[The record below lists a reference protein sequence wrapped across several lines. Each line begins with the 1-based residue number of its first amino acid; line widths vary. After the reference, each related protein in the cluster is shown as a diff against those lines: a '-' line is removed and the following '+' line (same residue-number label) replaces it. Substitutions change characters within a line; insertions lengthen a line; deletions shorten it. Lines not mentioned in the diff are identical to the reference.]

1 MTKRIF
7 ATAIAAAVIATSLP
21 TAGAANALTIVPTR
35 TKGQAVYVGST
46 RVYPTGYNINDN
58 NYFKLRDVG
67 KLAGFGVDWNED
79 TRTVEI
85 STTRT
90 APELTGITDTA
101 VTGATAKPTDQR
113 ITVDG
118 QEVSMTA
125 YKIKGNN
132 YVKLRDIGKTINFGV
147 SFNMA
152 TKAVSIDPNG
162 TYVEEVKPT
171 PSTPTAAAIT
181 KWNSTMDEFNE
192 EMIQNHSDKDKLLA
206 IAAKYGPT
214 ITGKANATTADVIS
228 ALESMTGAPVD
239 AISFDDK
246 PVSLYWAKQL
256 RKANGETVKD
266 DTSVSDNQ
274 ISTGATVTDA
284 MLRQWEQEMIVRINE
299 ERAKVGAPA
308 LVQDEMC
315 MSFAQFWAKHLATV
329 KFEHSEWDDMYA
341 WVKGVDVKDVL
352 EPDGSFFMTEEM
364 GKEIERISGGENITG
379 AGRLTGIGYDPM
391 TIAMNNFMA
400 SEGHR
405 NTLLNT
411 DYSHVGIGFAVSD
424 DGQIYCSQTFSH

>member
-7 ATAIAAAVIATSLP
+7 VTAIAAAVIAASLP
-21 TAGAANALTIVPTR
+21 TAGATNALTAVPTSA
-35 TKGQAVYVGST
+35 KGQAVYVGST

-118 QEVSMTA
+118 KEVSMTA

-171 PSTPTAAAIT
+171 PSTPSAAAIT

-206 IAAKYGPT
+206 IAAKYGTT

-239 AISFDDK
+239 AISFDNK

-256 RKANGETVKD
+256 RKANGENIVEVD
-266 DTSVSDNQ
+266 PNFVP
-274 ISTGATVTDA
+274 VTDA
-284 MLRQWEQEMIVRINE
+284 MLRQWENEMIDSINA
-299 ERAKVGAPA
+299 ERAKAGLSA
-308 LVQDEMC
+308 LAKDDNVMKRAQAWAQHLTIEFRH
-315 MSFAQFWAKHLATV
+315 STWSEVEEFAN
-329 KFEHSEWDDMYA
+329 SI
-341 WVKGVDVKDVL
+341 GVDAN
-352 EPDGSFFMTEEM
+352 S
-364 GKEIERISGGENITG
+364 ISGGENIVG
-379 AGRLTGIGYDPM
+379 GCFVEDDPVKTDM
-391 TIAMNNFMA
+391 EKFMA
-400 SEGHR
+400 SAGHR
-405 NTLLNT
+405 ATILDKDFT
-411 DYSHVGIGFAVSD
+411 KVGVGFAVAA
-424 DGQIYCSQTFSH
+424 DGRNIFCTQNFA

>member
-7 ATAIAAAVIATSLP
+7 VTAIAAAVIAASLP
-21 TAGAANALTIVPTR
+21 TAGATNALTAVPTSA
-35 TKGQAVYVGST
+35 KGQAVYVGST

-118 QEVSMTA
+118 KEVSMTA

-162 TYVEEVKPT
+162 TYVEKVKPT
-171 PSTPTAAAIT
+171 PSTPSAAAIT

-206 IAAKYGPT
+206 IAAKYGTT

-256 RKANGETVKD
+256 RKANGENIVEVD
-266 DTSVSDNQ
+266 PNFVP
-274 ISTGATVTDA
+274 VTDA
-284 MLRQWEQEMIVRINE
+284 MLRQWENEMIDSINA
-299 ERAKVGAPA
+299 ERAKAGLSA
-308 LVQDEMC
+308 LAKDDNVMKRAQAWAQHLTIEFRH
-315 MSFAQFWAKHLATV
+315 STWSEVEEFAN
-329 KFEHSEWDDMYA
+329 SI
-341 WVKGVDVKDVL
+341 GVDAN
-352 EPDGSFFMTEEM
+352 S
-364 GKEIERISGGENITG
+364 ISGGENIVG
-379 AGRLTGIGYDPM
+379 GCFVEDDPVKTDM
-391 TIAMNNFMA
+391 EKFMA
-400 SEGHR
+400 SAGHR
-405 NTLLNT
+405 ATILDKDFT
-411 DYSHVGIGFAVSD
+411 KVGVGFAVAA
-424 DGQIYCSQTFSH
+424 DGRNIFCTQNFA

>member
-90 APELTGITDTA
+90 APELAGIADTA

-118 QEVSMTA
+118 KEVSMTA

-256 RKANGETVKD
+256 RKANGENIVEVD
-266 DTSVSDNQ
+266 PDFVP
-274 ISTGATVTDA
+274 VTDA
-284 MLRQWEQEMIVRINE
+284 MLRQWENEMIDSINA
-299 ERAKVGAPA
+299 ERAKAGLSA
-308 LVQDEMC
+308 LAKDDNVMKRAQAWAQHLTIEFRH
-315 MSFAQFWAKHLATV
+315 STWSEVEEFAN
-329 KFEHSEWDDMYA
+329 SI
-341 WVKGVDVKDVL
+341 GVDAN
-352 EPDGSFFMTEEM
+352 S
-364 GKEIERISGGENITG
+364 ISGGENIVG
-379 AGRLTGIGYDPM
+379 GCFVEDDPVKTDM
-391 TIAMNNFMA
+391 EKFMA
-400 SEGHR
+400 SAGHR
-405 NTLLNT
+405 ATILDKDFT
-411 DYSHVGIGFAVSD
+411 RVGVGFAVAA
-424 DGQIYCSQTFSH
+424 DGRNIFCTQNFA

>member
-90 APELTGITDTA
+90 APELTGIADTA

-118 QEVSMTA
+118 KEVSMTA

-152 TKAVSIDPNG
+152 TKTVSIDPNG
-162 TYVEEVKPT
+162 TYVEEVNPT
-171 PSTPTAAAIT
+171 PSTPSAAAIT

-256 RKANGETVKD
+256 RKANGENIVEVD
-266 DTSVSDNQ
+266 PDFVP
-274 ISTGATVTDA
+274 VTDA
-284 MLRQWEQEMIVRINE
+284 MLRQWENEMIDSINA
-299 ERAKVGAPA
+299 ERAKAGLSA
-308 LVQDEMC
+308 LAKDDNVMKRAQAWAQHLTIEFRH
-315 MSFAQFWAKHLATV
+315 STWSEVEEFAN
-329 KFEHSEWDDMYA
+329 SI
-341 WVKGVDVKDVL
+341 GVDAN
-352 EPDGSFFMTEEM
+352 S
-364 GKEIERISGGENITG
+364 ISGGENIVG
-379 AGRLTGIGYDPM
+379 GCFVEDDPVKTDM
-391 TIAMNNFMA
+391 EKFMA
-400 SEGHR
+400 SAGHR
-405 NTLLNT
+405 ATILDKDFT
-411 DYSHVGIGFAVSD
+411 RVGVGFAVAA
-424 DGQIYCSQTFSH
+424 DGRNIFCTQNFA

>member
-90 APELTGITDTA
+90 VPELTGITDTA

-239 AISFDDK
+239 AISFDNK

-256 RKANGETVKD
+256 RKANGETVKE

-274 ISTGATVTDA
+274 TSTDATVTDA
-284 MLRQWEQEMIVRINE
+284 MINGWKQEMIRLVNE
-299 ERAKVGAPA
+299 ERTKAGVQT
-308 LVQDEMC
+308 LVADDNLMQWSQYWSERVTLDWRHSTWEEEAEY
-315 MSFAQFWAKHLATV
+315 AQKMGIAH
-329 KFEHSEWDDMYA
+329 
-341 WVKGVDVKDVL
+341 DV
-352 EPDGSFFMTEEM
+352 
-364 GKEIERISGGENITG
+364 IAGGENL
-379 AGRLTGIGYDPM
+379 AQEYNHPSSEVAKVLVNSL
-391 TIAMNNFMA
+391 MN
-400 SEGHR
+400 SEGHKR
-405 NTLLNT
+405 TLLIPEYT
-411 DYSHVGIGFAVSD
+411 RIGVGIAVGSD
-424 DGQIYCSQTFSH
+424 GTVYACHNYAE

>member
-21 TAGAANALTIVPTR
+21 TAGAANALTAVPTR

-90 APELTGITDTA
+90 APELTGIADTA

-118 QEVSMTA
+118 KEVSMTA

-171 PSTPTAAAIT
+171 PSTPSAAAIT

-239 AISFDDK
+239 AISFDNK

-256 RKANGETVKD
+256 RKANGENIVEVD
-266 DTSVSDNQ
+266 PDFVP
-274 ISTGATVTDA
+274 VTDA
-284 MLRQWEQEMIVRINE
+284 MLRQWENEMIDSINA
-299 ERAKVGAPA
+299 ERAKAGLSA
-308 LVQDEMC
+308 LAKDDNVMKRAQAWAQHLTIEFRH
-315 MSFAQFWAKHLATV
+315 STWSEVEEFAN
-329 KFEHSEWDDMYA
+329 SI
-341 WVKGVDVKDVL
+341 GVDAN
-352 EPDGSFFMTEEM
+352 S
-364 GKEIERISGGENITG
+364 ISGGENIVG
-379 AGRLTGIGYDPM
+379 GCFVEDDPVKTDM
-391 TIAMNNFMA
+391 EKFMA
-400 SEGHR
+400 SAGHR
-405 NTLLNT
+405 ATILDMDFT
-411 DYSHVGIGFAVSD
+411 RVGVGFAVAA
-424 DGQIYCSQTFSH
+424 DGRNIFCTQNFA

>member
-7 ATAIAAAVIATSLP
+7 VTAIAAAVIAASLP
-21 TAGAANALTIVPTR
+21 TAGATNALTAVPTSA
-35 TKGQAVYVGST
+35 KGQAVYVGST

-79 TRTVEI
+79 TRTVET

-118 QEVSMTA
+118 KEVSMTA

-171 PSTPTAAAIT
+171 PSTPSAAAIT

-206 IAAKYGPT
+206 IAAKYGTT

-256 RKANGETVKD
+256 RKANGENIVEVD
-266 DTSVSDNQ
+266 PNFVP
-274 ISTGATVTDA
+274 VTDA
-284 MLRQWEQEMIVRINE
+284 MLRQWENEMIDSINA
-299 ERAKVGAPA
+299 ERAKAGLSA
-308 LVQDEMC
+308 LAKDDNVMKRAQAWAQHLTIEFRH
-315 MSFAQFWAKHLATV
+315 STWSEVEEFAN
-329 KFEHSEWDDMYA
+329 SI
-341 WVKGVDVKDVL
+341 GVDAN
-352 EPDGSFFMTEEM
+352 S
-364 GKEIERISGGENITG
+364 ISGGENIVG
-379 AGRLTGIGYDPM
+379 GCFVEDDPVKTDM
-391 TIAMNNFMA
+391 EKFMA
-400 SEGHR
+400 SAGHR
-405 NTLLNT
+405 ATILDKDFT
-411 DYSHVGIGFAVSD
+411 KVGVGFAVAA
-424 DGQIYCSQTFSH
+424 DGRNIFCTQNFA

>member
-7 ATAIAAAVIATSLP
+7 VTAIAAAVIAASLP
-21 TAGAANALTIVPTR
+21 TAGATNALTAVPTSA
-35 TKGQAVYVGST
+35 KGQAVYVGST

-118 QEVSMTA
+118 KEVSMTA

-171 PSTPTAAAIT
+171 PSTPSAAAIT

-256 RKANGETVKD
+256 RKANGENIVEVD
-266 DTSVSDNQ
+266 PNFVP
-274 ISTGATVTDA
+274 VTDA
-284 MLRQWEQEMIVRINE
+284 MLRQWENEMIDSINA
-299 ERAKVGAPA
+299 ERAKAGLSA
-308 LVQDEMC
+308 LAKDDNVMKRAQAWAQHLTIEFRH
-315 MSFAQFWAKHLATV
+315 STWSEVEEFAN
-329 KFEHSEWDDMYA
+329 SI
-341 WVKGVDVKDVL
+341 GVDAN
-352 EPDGSFFMTEEM
+352 S
-364 GKEIERISGGENITG
+364 ISGGENIVG
-379 AGRLTGIGYDPM
+379 GCFVEDDPVKTDM
-391 TIAMNNFMA
+391 EKFMA
-400 SEGHR
+400 SAGHR
-405 NTLLNT
+405 ATILDKDFT
-411 DYSHVGIGFAVSD
+411 RVGVGFAVAA
-424 DGQIYCSQTFSH
+424 DGRNIFCTQNFA

>member
-7 ATAIAAAVIATSLP
+7 VTAIAAAVIAASLP
-21 TAGAANALTIVPTR
+21 TAGATNALTAVPTSA
-35 TKGQAVYVGST
+35 KGQAVYVGST

-118 QEVSMTA
+118 KEVSMTA

-152 TKAVSIDPNG
+152 TKTVNIDPNG

-171 PSTPTAAAIT
+171 PSTPTAAAII

-206 IAAKYGPT
+206 IAAKYGTT

-256 RKANGETVKD
+256 RKANGENIVEVD
-266 DTSVSDNQ
+266 PNFVP
-274 ISTGATVTDA
+274 VTDA
-284 MLRQWEQEMIVRINE
+284 MLRQWENEMIDSINA
-299 ERAKVGAPA
+299 ERAKAGLSA
-308 LVQDEMC
+308 LAKDDNVMKRAQAWAQHLTIEFRH
-315 MSFAQFWAKHLATV
+315 STWSEVEEFAN
-329 KFEHSEWDDMYA
+329 SI
-341 WVKGVDVKDVL
+341 GVDAN
-352 EPDGSFFMTEEM
+352 S
-364 GKEIERISGGENITG
+364 ISGGENIVG
-379 AGRLTGIGYDPM
+379 GCFVEDDPVKTDM
-391 TIAMNNFMA
+391 EKFMA
-400 SEGHR
+400 SAGHR
-405 NTLLNT
+405 ATILDKDFT
-411 DYSHVGIGFAVSD
+411 KVGVGFAVAA
-424 DGQIYCSQTFSH
+424 DGRNIFCTQNFA

>member
-90 APELTGITDTA
+90 APELTGIADTA

-118 QEVSMTA
+118 KEVSMTA

-214 ITGKANATTADVIS
+214 ITGKTNATTADVIS

-239 AISFDDK
+239 AISFDNK

-256 RKANGETVKD
+256 RKANGETVKE
-266 DTSVSDNQ
+266 DTSVSDSQ
-274 ISTGATVTDA
+274 TSTGATVTDA

-308 LVQDEMC
+308 LVQNENLMKW
-315 MSFAQFWAKHLATV
+315 AQYWAKHLTTD
-329 KFEHSEWDDMYA
+329 FRHSAWSDNTAYA
-341 WVKGVDVKDVL
+341 AMMSIDAN
-352 EPDGSFFMTEEM
+352 
-364 GKEIERISGGENITG
+364 EIDSGENIGTTNF
-379 AGRLTGIGYDPM
+379 ADPVNSC
-391 TIAMNNFMA
+391 MNGFYN

-405 NTLLNT
+405 KTMLNAEYT
-411 DYSHVGIGFAVSD
+411 RVGIGFAISE
-424 DGQIYCSQTFSH
+424 DGSAYCAQEFMK

>member
-7 ATAIAAAVIATSLP
+7 VTAIAAAVIAASLP
-21 TAGAANALTIVPTR
+21 TAGATNALTAVPTSA
-35 TKGQAVYVGST
+35 KGQAVYVGST

-118 QEVSMTA
+118 KEVSMTA
-125 YKIKGNN
+125 YKTKGNN

-171 PSTPTAAAIT
+171 PSTPSAAAIT

-206 IAAKYGPT
+206 IAAKYGTT

-256 RKANGETVKD
+256 RKANGENIVEVD
-266 DTSVSDNQ
+266 PNFVP
-274 ISTGATVTDA
+274 VTDA
-284 MLRQWEQEMIVRINE
+284 MLRQWENEMIDSINA
-299 ERAKVGAPA
+299 ERAKAGLSA
-308 LVQDEMC
+308 LAKDDNVMKRAQAWAQHLTIEFRH
-315 MSFAQFWAKHLATV
+315 STWSEVEEFAN
-329 KFEHSEWDDMYA
+329 SI
-341 WVKGVDVKDVL
+341 GVDAN
-352 EPDGSFFMTEEM
+352 S
-364 GKEIERISGGENITG
+364 ISGGENIVG
-379 AGRLTGIGYDPM
+379 GCFVEDDPVKTDM
-391 TIAMNNFMA
+391 EKFMA
-400 SEGHR
+400 SAGHR
-405 NTLLNT
+405 ATILDKDFT
-411 DYSHVGIGFAVSD
+411 KVGVGFAVAA
-424 DGQIYCSQTFSH
+424 DGRNIFCTQNFA

>member
-67 KLAGFGVDWNED
+67 KLVGFGVDWNED

-90 APELTGITDTA
+90 APELAGIADTA
-101 VTGATAKPTDQR
+101 VTGVTAKPTDQR

-118 QEVSMTA
+118 KEVSMTA

-171 PSTPTAAAIT
+171 IPSTPTAAAIT

-239 AISFDDK
+239 AISFDNK

-274 ISTGATVTDA
+274 TSTGATVTDA

-308 LVQDEMC
+308 LVQDNDLMW
-315 MSFAQFWAKHLATV
+315 SAQFWAQHLTTEWRHAVYGEIKELADAQGIPV
-329 KFEHSEWDDMYA
+329 KSN
-341 WVKGVDVKDVL
+341 
-352 EPDGSFFMTEEM
+352 
-364 GKEIERISGGENITG
+364 IEDLINGENITG

-411 DYSHVGIGFAVSD
+411 DYTRVGIGFAVSA
-424 DGQIYCSQTFSH
+424 DGQIYCCQHFGR

>member
-7 ATAIAAAVIATSLP
+7 AATMAAAVIAAALP
-21 TAGAANALTIVPTR
+21 TAGAANALTVVPTSA
-35 TKGQAVYVGST
+35 KGQAVYVGST

-90 APELTGITDTA
+90 TPELTGITDTA
-101 VTGATAKPTDQR
+101 VTGATAKPTTER

-118 QEVSMTA
+118 KAVSMTA

-147 SFNMA
+147 SFNLA
-152 TKAVSIDPNG
+152 AKTVSIDPNG
-162 TYVEEVKPT
+162 TYVEETTTSTT
-171 PSTPTAAAIT
+171 PSAAAIT
-181 KWNSTMDEFNE
+181 KWNSTMEEFNE

-214 ITGKANATTADVIS
+214 ITGKANAITADVIA

-239 AISFDDK
+239 AISFDNN

-256 RKANGETVKD
+256 RKASGETVKD

-274 ISTGATVTDA
+274 TSTGSTVTDA
-284 MLRQWEQEMIVRINE
+284 MLRQWEQEMIVSINA
-299 ERAKVGAPA
+299 ERAKVGAAP
-308 LVQDEMC
+308 LVQDDNIMKRAQAWAEHLTIEFRH
-315 MSFAQFWAKHLATV
+315 STWSEIEEFAD
-329 KFEHSEWDDMYA
+329 SI
-341 WVKGVDVKDVL
+341 GVDAN
-352 EPDGSFFMTEEM
+352 SIT
-364 GKEIERISGGENITG
+364 GGENITG

-391 TIAMNNFMA
+391 TIAMKNFMG

-405 NTLLNT
+405 NTLLST
-411 DYSHVGIGFAVSD
+411 DYTRVGIGFAVSD
-424 DGQIYCSQTFSH
+424 NGQIYCCQNFGR

>member
-7 ATAIAAAVIATSLP
+7 VTAIAAAVIAASLP
-21 TAGAANALTIVPTR
+21 TAGATNALTAVPTSA
-35 TKGQAVYVGST
+35 KGQAVYVGST

-118 QEVSMTA
+118 KEVSMTA

-256 RKANGETVKD
+256 RKANGENIVEVD
-266 DTSVSDNQ
+266 PDFVP
-274 ISTGATVTDA
+274 VTDA
-284 MLRQWEQEMIVRINE
+284 MLRQWENEMIDSINA
-299 ERAKVGAPA
+299 ERAKAGLSA
-308 LVQDEMC
+308 LAKDDNVMKRAQAWAQHLTIEFRH
-315 MSFAQFWAKHLATV
+315 STWSEVEEFAN
-329 KFEHSEWDDMYA
+329 SI
-341 WVKGVDVKDVL
+341 GVDAN
-352 EPDGSFFMTEEM
+352 S
-364 GKEIERISGGENITG
+364 ISDGENIVG
-379 AGRLTGIGYDPM
+379 GCFVEDDPVKTDM
-391 TIAMNNFMA
+391 EKFMA
-400 SEGHR
+400 SAGHR
-405 NTLLNT
+405 ATILDKDFT
-411 DYSHVGIGFAVSD
+411 RVGVGFAVAA
-424 DGQIYCSQTFSH
+424 DGRNIFCTQNFA

>member
-21 TAGAANALTIVPTR
+21 TAGAANALTAVPTR

-90 APELTGITDTA
+90 APELTGIADTA

-118 QEVSMTA
+118 KEVSMTA

-152 TKAVSIDPNG
+152 TKTVSIDPNG
-162 TYVEEVKPT
+162 TYVEEVNPT
-171 PSTPTAAAIT
+171 PSTPSAAAIT

-239 AISFDDK
+239 AISFDNK

-256 RKANGETVKD
+256 RKANGENIVEVD
-266 DTSVSDNQ
+266 PNFVP
-274 ISTGATVTDA
+274 VTDA
-284 MLRQWEQEMIVRINE
+284 MLRQWENEMIDSINA
-299 ERAKVGAPA
+299 ERAKAGLSA
-308 LVQDEMC
+308 LAKDDNVMKRAQAWAQHLTIEFRH
-315 MSFAQFWAKHLATV
+315 STWSEVEEFAN
-329 KFEHSEWDDMYA
+329 SI
-341 WVKGVDVKDVL
+341 GVDAN
-352 EPDGSFFMTEEM
+352 S
-364 GKEIERISGGENITG
+364 ISGGENIVG
-379 AGRLTGIGYDPM
+379 GCFVEDDPVKTDM
-391 TIAMNNFMA
+391 EKFMA
-400 SEGHR
+400 SAGHR
-405 NTLLNT
+405 ATILDKDFT
-411 DYSHVGIGFAVSD
+411 KVGVGFAVAA
-424 DGQIYCSQTFSH
+424 DGRNIFCTQNFA

>member
-7 ATAIAAAVIATSLP
+7 VTAIAAAVIAASLP
-21 TAGAANALTIVPTR
+21 TAGATNALTAVPTSA
-35 TKGQAVYVGST
+35 KGQAVYVGST

-118 QEVSMTA
+118 KEVSMTA

-171 PSTPTAAAIT
+171 PSTPTAAAII

-206 IAAKYGPT
+206 IAAKYGTT

-256 RKANGETVKD
+256 RKANGENNVEVD
-266 DTSVSDNQ
+266 PNFVP
-274 ISTGATVTDA
+274 VTDA
-284 MLRQWEQEMIVRINE
+284 MLRQWENEMIDSINA
-299 ERAKVGAPA
+299 ERAKAGLSA
-308 LVQDEMC
+308 LAKDDNVMKRAQAWAQHLTIEFRH
-315 MSFAQFWAKHLATV
+315 STWSEVEEFAN
-329 KFEHSEWDDMYA
+329 SI
-341 WVKGVDVKDVL
+341 GVDAN
-352 EPDGSFFMTEEM
+352 S
-364 GKEIERISGGENITG
+364 ISGGENIVG
-379 AGRLTGIGYDPM
+379 GCFVEDDPVKTDM
-391 TIAMNNFMA
+391 EKFMA
-400 SEGHR
+400 SAGHR
-405 NTLLNT
+405 ATILDKDFT
-411 DYSHVGIGFAVSD
+411 KVGVGFAVAA
-424 DGQIYCSQTFSH
+424 DGRNIFCTQNFA

>member
-1 MTKRIF
+1 MKKTIV
-7 ATAIAAAVIATSLP
+7 TAICAAALTVSSLP
-21 TAGAANALTIVPTR
+21 AAGAVPATVTATPTR
-35 TKGQAVYVGST
+35 DLGQAVYVGST

-67 KLAGFGVDWNED
+67 KLAGFGVNWNED

-118 QEVSMTA
+118 KEVSMTA

-256 RKANGETVKD
+256 RKANGETVKE

-274 ISTGATVTDA
+274 TSTDATVTDA
-284 MLRQWEQEMIVRINE
+284 MINGWKQEMIRLVNE
-299 ERAKVGAPA
+299 ERTKAGVQT
-308 LVQDEMC
+308 LVADDNLMQWSQYWSERVTLDWRHSTWEEEAEY
-315 MSFAQFWAKHLATV
+315 AQKMGIAH
-329 KFEHSEWDDMYA
+329 
-341 WVKGVDVKDVL
+341 DV
-352 EPDGSFFMTEEM
+352 
-364 GKEIERISGGENITG
+364 IAGGENL
-379 AGRLTGIGYDPM
+379 AQEYNHPSSEVAKVLVNSL
-391 TIAMNNFMA
+391 MN
-400 SEGHR
+400 SEGHKR
-405 NTLLNT
+405 TLLIPEYT
-411 DYSHVGIGFAVSD
+411 RIGVGIAVGSD
-424 DGQIYCSQTFSH
+424 GTVYACHNYAE

>member
-7 ATAIAAAVIATSLP
+7 VTAIAAAVIAASLP
-21 TAGAANALTIVPTR
+21 TAGATNALTAVPTSA
-35 TKGQAVYVGST
+35 KGQAVYVGST

-118 QEVSMTA
+118 KEVSMTA

-162 TYVEEVKPT
+162 TYVEEVKLT
-171 PSTPTAAAIT
+171 PSTPSAAAIT

-206 IAAKYGPT
+206 IAAKYGTT

-256 RKANGETVKD
+256 RKANGENIVEVD
-266 DTSVSDNQ
+266 PNFVP
-274 ISTGATVTDA
+274 VTDA
-284 MLRQWEQEMIVRINE
+284 MLRQWENEMIDSINA
-299 ERAKVGAPA
+299 ERAKAGLSA
-308 LVQDEMC
+308 LAKDDNVMKRAQAWAQHLTIEFRH
-315 MSFAQFWAKHLATV
+315 STWSEVEEFAN
-329 KFEHSEWDDMYA
+329 SI
-341 WVKGVDVKDVL
+341 GVDAN
-352 EPDGSFFMTEEM
+352 S
-364 GKEIERISGGENITG
+364 ISGGENIVG
-379 AGRLTGIGYDPM
+379 GCFVEDDPVKTDM
-391 TIAMNNFMA
+391 EKFMA
-400 SEGHR
+400 SAGHR
-405 NTLLNT
+405 ATILDKDFT
-411 DYSHVGIGFAVSD
+411 KVGVGFAVAA
-424 DGQIYCSQTFSH
+424 DGRNIFCTQNFA

>member
-7 ATAIAAAVIATSLP
+7 VTAIAAAVIAASLP
-21 TAGAANALTIVPTR
+21 TAGATNALTAVPTSA
-35 TKGQAVYVGST
+35 KGQAVYVGST

-118 QEVSMTA
+118 KEVSMTA

-192 EMIQNHSDKDKLLA
+192 EMIQNHSDKAKLLA
-206 IAAKYGPT
+206 IAAKYGTT

-256 RKANGETVKD
+256 RKANGENIVEVD
-266 DTSVSDNQ
+266 PNFVP
-274 ISTGATVTDA
+274 VTDA
-284 MLRQWEQEMIVRINE
+284 MLRQWENEMIDSINA
-299 ERAKVGAPA
+299 ERAKAGLSA
-308 LVQDEMC
+308 LAKDDNVMKRAQAWAQHLTIEFRH
-315 MSFAQFWAKHLATV
+315 STWSEVEEFAN
-329 KFEHSEWDDMYA
+329 SI
-341 WVKGVDVKDVL
+341 GVDAN
-352 EPDGSFFMTEEM
+352 S
-364 GKEIERISGGENITG
+364 ISGGENIVG
-379 AGRLTGIGYDPM
+379 GCFVEDDPVKTDM
-391 TIAMNNFMA
+391 EKFMA
-400 SEGHR
+400 SAGHR
-405 NTLLNT
+405 ATILDKDFT
-411 DYSHVGIGFAVSD
+411 KVGVGFAVAA
-424 DGQIYCSQTFSH
+424 DGRNIFCTQNFA

>member
-7 ATAIAAAVIATSLP
+7 AATMAAAVIAAALP
-21 TAGAANALTIVPTR
+21 TAGAANALTVVPTSA
-35 TKGQAVYVGST
+35 KGQAVYVGST

-85 STTRT
+85 NTTRT
-90 APELTGITDTA
+90 TPELTGITDTA
-101 VTGATAKPTDQR
+101 VTGATAKPTTER

-118 QEVSMTA
+118 KEVSMTA

-147 SFNMA
+147 SFNLA
-152 TKAVSIDPNG
+152 TKTVSIDPNG
-162 TYVEEVKPT
+162 TYVEETTTPTT
-171 PSTPTAAAIT
+171 PSAAAIT
-181 KWNSTMDEFNE
+181 KWNSIMDEFNE

-214 ITGKANATTADVIS
+214 ITGKANATTADVIA

-239 AISFDDK
+239 AISFDNN

-256 RKANGETVKD
+256 RKASGETVKD

-274 ISTGATVTDA
+274 TSTGSTVTDA

-308 LVQDEMC
+308 LVQDNDLMW
-315 MSFAQFWAKHLATV
+315 SAQFWAQHLTTEWRHAVYGEIKELADAQGIPV
-329 KFEHSEWDDMYA
+329 KSN
-341 WVKGVDVKDVL
+341 
-352 EPDGSFFMTEEM
+352 
-364 GKEIERISGGENITG
+364 IEDLINGENITG

-411 DYSHVGIGFAVSD
+411 DYTRVGIGFAVSD
-424 DGQIYCSQTFSH
+424 DGQIYCCQHFGR

>member
-21 TAGAANALTIVPTR
+21 TAGAANALTAVPTR

-118 QEVSMTA
+118 KEVSMTA

-239 AISFDDK
+239 AISFDNK

-256 RKANGETVKD
+256 RKANGENIVEVD
-266 DTSVSDNQ
+266 PDFVP
-274 ISTGATVTDA
+274 VTDA
-284 MLRQWEQEMIVRINE
+284 MLRQWENEMIDSINA
-299 ERAKVGAPA
+299 ERAKAGLSA
-308 LVQDEMC
+308 LAKDDNVMKRAQAWAQHLTIEFRH
-315 MSFAQFWAKHLATV
+315 STWSEVEEFAN
-329 KFEHSEWDDMYA
+329 SI
-341 WVKGVDVKDVL
+341 GVDAN
-352 EPDGSFFMTEEM
+352 S
-364 GKEIERISGGENITG
+364 ISGGENIVG
-379 AGRLTGIGYDPM
+379 GCFVEDDPVKTDM
-391 TIAMNNFMA
+391 EKFMA
-400 SEGHR
+400 SAGHR
-405 NTLLNT
+405 ATILDKDFT
-411 DYSHVGIGFAVSD
+411 RVGVGFAVAA
-424 DGQIYCSQTFSH
+424 DGRNIFCTQNFA

>member
-7 ATAIAAAVIATSLP
+7 VTAIAAAVIAASLP
-21 TAGAANALTIVPTR
+21 TAGATNALTAVPTSA
-35 TKGQAVYVGST
+35 KGQAVYVGST

-67 KLAGFGVDWNED
+67 KMAGFGVDWNED

-118 QEVSMTA
+118 KEVSMTA

-171 PSTPTAAAIT
+171 PSTPSAAAIT

-206 IAAKYGPT
+206 IAAKYGTT

-256 RKANGETVKD
+256 RKANGENIVEVD
-266 DTSVSDNQ
+266 PNFVP
-274 ISTGATVTDA
+274 VTDA
-284 MLRQWEQEMIVRINE
+284 MLRQWENEMIDSINA
-299 ERAKVGAPA
+299 ERAKAGLSA
-308 LVQDEMC
+308 LAKDDNVMKRAQAWAQHLTIEFRH
-315 MSFAQFWAKHLATV
+315 STWSEVEEFAN
-329 KFEHSEWDDMYA
+329 SI
-341 WVKGVDVKDVL
+341 GVDAN
-352 EPDGSFFMTEEM
+352 S
-364 GKEIERISGGENITG
+364 ISGGENIVG
-379 AGRLTGIGYDPM
+379 GCFVEDDPVKTDM
-391 TIAMNNFMA
+391 EKFMA
-400 SEGHR
+400 SAGHR
-405 NTLLNT
+405 ATILDKDFT
-411 DYSHVGIGFAVSD
+411 KVGVGFAVAA
-424 DGQIYCSQTFSH
+424 DGRNIFCTQNFA

>member
-7 ATAIAAAVIATSLP
+7 VTAIAAAVIAASLP

-67 KLAGFGVDWNED
+67 KLVGFGVDWNED

-90 APELTGITDTA
+90 APELTGIADTA

-118 QEVSMTA
+118 KEVSMTA

-171 PSTPTAAAIT
+171 PSTPSAAAIT

-206 IAAKYGPT
+206 IAAKYGTT

-256 RKANGETVKD
+256 RKANGEAVKE

-274 ISTGATVTDA
+274 TSAGATVTDA
-284 MLRQWEQEMIVRINE
+284 MINGWKQEMIRLVNE
-299 ERAKVGAPA
+299 ERTKAGVQTLVADDNLMQWSQYWSERVTSDWRHSTWEEEAEYAQKKEAKP
-308 LVQDEMC
+308 
-315 MSFAQFWAKHLATV
+315 
-329 KFEHSEWDDMYA
+329 
-341 WVKGVDVKDVL
+341 
-352 EPDGSFFMTEEM
+352 
-364 GKEIERISGGENITG
+364 
-379 AGRLTGIGYDPM
+379 
-391 TIAMNNFMA
+391 
-400 SEGHR
+400 
-405 NTLLNT
+405 
-411 DYSHVGIGFAVSD
+411 
-424 DGQIYCSQTFSH
+424 

>member
-7 ATAIAAAVIATSLP
+7 VTAIAAAVIAASLP
-21 TAGAANALTIVPTR
+21 TAGATNALTAVPTSA
-35 TKGQAVYVGST
+35 KGQAVYVGST

-101 VTGATAKPTDQR
+101 VTGATAKLTDQR

-118 QEVSMTA
+118 KEVSMTA

-171 PSTPTAAAIT
+171 PSTPSAAAIT

-206 IAAKYGPT
+206 IAAKYGTT

-256 RKANGETVKD
+256 RKANGENIVEVD
-266 DTSVSDNQ
+266 PNFVP
-274 ISTGATVTDA
+274 VTDA
-284 MLRQWEQEMIVRINE
+284 MLRQWENEMIDSINA
-299 ERAKVGAPA
+299 ERAKAGLSA
-308 LVQDEMC
+308 LAKDDNVMKRAQAWAQHLTIEFRH
-315 MSFAQFWAKHLATV
+315 STWSEVEEFAN
-329 KFEHSEWDDMYA
+329 SI
-341 WVKGVDVKDVL
+341 GVDAN
-352 EPDGSFFMTEEM
+352 S
-364 GKEIERISGGENITG
+364 ISGGENIVG
-379 AGRLTGIGYDPM
+379 GCFVEDDPVKTDM
-391 TIAMNNFMA
+391 EKFMA
-400 SEGHR
+400 SAGHR
-405 NTLLNT
+405 ATILDKDFT
-411 DYSHVGIGFAVSD
+411 KVGVGFAVAA
-424 DGQIYCSQTFSH
+424 DGRNIFCTQNFA

>member
-7 ATAIAAAVIATSLP
+7 VTAIAAAVIAASLP

-118 QEVSMTA
+118 KEVSMTA

-171 PSTPTAAAIT
+171 PSTPSAAAIT

-206 IAAKYGPT
+206 IAAKYGTT

-256 RKANGETVKD
+256 RKANGENIVEVD
-266 DTSVSDNQ
+266 PNFVP
-274 ISTGATVTDA
+274 VTDA
-284 MLRQWEQEMIVRINE
+284 MLRQWENEMIDSINA
-299 ERAKVGAPA
+299 ERAKAGLSA
-308 LVQDEMC
+308 LAKDDNVMKRAQAWAQHLTIEFRH
-315 MSFAQFWAKHLATV
+315 STWSEVEEFAN
-329 KFEHSEWDDMYA
+329 SI
-341 WVKGVDVKDVL
+341 GVDAN
-352 EPDGSFFMTEEM
+352 S
-364 GKEIERISGGENITG
+364 ISGGENIVG
-379 AGRLTGIGYDPM
+379 GCFVEDDPVKTDM
-391 TIAMNNFMA
+391 EKFMA
-400 SEGHR
+400 SAGHR
-405 NTLLNT
+405 ATILDKDFT
-411 DYSHVGIGFAVSD
+411 KVGVGFAVAA
-424 DGQIYCSQTFSH
+424 DGRNIFCTQNFA

>member
-7 ATAIAAAVIATSLP
+7 VTAIAAAVIAASLP
-21 TAGAANALTIVPTR
+21 TAGATNALTAVPTSA
-35 TKGQAVYVGST
+35 KGQAVYVGST

-118 QEVSMTA
+118 KEVSMTA

-171 PSTPTAAAIT
+171 PSTPSAAAIT

-206 IAAKYGPT
+206 IAAKYGTT

-256 RKANGETVKD
+256 RKANGENIVEVD
-266 DTSVSDNQ
+266 PNFVP
-274 ISTGATVTDA
+274 VTDA
-284 MLRQWEQEMIVRINE
+284 MLRQWENEMIDSINA
-299 ERAKVGAPA
+299 ERAKAGLSA
-308 LVQDEMC
+308 LAKDDNVMKRAQAWAQHLTIEVRH
-315 MSFAQFWAKHLATV
+315 STWSEVEEFAN
-329 KFEHSEWDDMYA
+329 SI
-341 WVKGVDVKDVL
+341 GVDAN
-352 EPDGSFFMTEEM
+352 S
-364 GKEIERISGGENITG
+364 ISGGENIVG
-379 AGRLTGIGYDPM
+379 GCFVEDDPVKTDM
-391 TIAMNNFMA
+391 EKFMA
-400 SEGHR
+400 SAGHR
-405 NTLLNT
+405 ATILDKDFT
-411 DYSHVGIGFAVSD
+411 KVGVGFAVAA
-424 DGQIYCSQTFSH
+424 DGRNIFCTQNFA

>member
-85 STTRT
+85 NTTRT
-90 APELTGITDTA
+90 APELTGIADTA

-118 QEVSMTA
+118 KEVSMTA

-162 TYVEEVKPT
+162 TYVEEVKPTT

-266 DTSVSDNQ
+266 DKSVSDNQ
-274 ISTGATVTDA
+274 TSTGATVTDA

-308 LVQDEMC
+308 LVQDNDLMW
-315 MSFAQFWAKHLATV
+315 SAQFWAQHLTTEWRHAVYGEIKELADAQGIPV
-329 KFEHSEWDDMYA
+329 KSN
-341 WVKGVDVKDVL
+341 
-352 EPDGSFFMTEEM
+352 
-364 GKEIERISGGENITG
+364 IEDLINGENITG

-411 DYSHVGIGFAVSD
+411 DYTRVGIGFAVSA
-424 DGQIYCSQTFSH
+424 DGQIYCCQHFGR

>member
-90 APELTGITDTA
+90 APELTGIADTA

-118 QEVSMTA
+118 KEVSMTA

-152 TKAVSIDPNG
+152 TKAVSIDPNS

-256 RKANGETVKD
+256 RKANGENIVEVD
-266 DTSVSDNQ
+266 PDFVP
-274 ISTGATVTDA
+274 VTDA
-284 MLRQWEQEMIVRINE
+284 MLRQWENEMIDSINA
-299 ERAKVGAPA
+299 ERAKAGLSA
-308 LVQDEMC
+308 LAKDDNVMKRAQAWAQHLTIEFRH
-315 MSFAQFWAKHLATV
+315 STWSEVEEFAN
-329 KFEHSEWDDMYA
+329 SI
-341 WVKGVDVKDVL
+341 GVDAN
-352 EPDGSFFMTEEM
+352 S
-364 GKEIERISGGENITG
+364 ISGGENIVG
-379 AGRLTGIGYDPM
+379 GCFVEDDPVKTDM
-391 TIAMNNFMA
+391 EKFMA
-400 SEGHR
+400 SAGHR
-405 NTLLNT
+405 ATILDKDFT
-411 DYSHVGIGFAVSD
+411 RVGVGFAVAA
-424 DGQIYCSQTFSH
+424 DGRNIFCTQNFA

>member
-7 ATAIAAAVIATSLP
+7 VTAIAAAVIAASLP
-21 TAGAANALTIVPTR
+21 TAGATNALTAVPTSA
-35 TKGQAVYVGST
+35 KGQAVYVGST

-118 QEVSMTA
+118 KEVSMTA

-171 PSTPTAAAIT
+171 PSTPSAAAIT

-206 IAAKYGPT
+206 IAAKYGTT

-256 RKANGETVKD
+256 RKANGENIVEVD
-266 DTSVSDNQ
+266 PNFVP
-274 ISTGATVTDA
+274 VTDA
-284 MLRQWEQEMIVRINE
+284 MLRQWENEMIDSINA
-299 ERAKVGAPA
+299 ERAKAGLSA
-308 LVQDEMC
+308 LAKDDNVMKRAQAWAQHLTIEFRH
-315 MSFAQFWAKHLATV
+315 STWSEVEEFAN
-329 KFEHSEWDDMYA
+329 SI
-341 WVKGVDVKDVL
+341 GVDAN
-352 EPDGSFFMTEEM
+352 S
-364 GKEIERISGGENITG
+364 ISGGENIVG
-379 AGRLTGIGYDPM
+379 GCFVEDDPVKTDM
-391 TIAMNNFMA
+391 EKFMA
-400 SEGHR
+400 SAGHR
-405 NTLLNT
+405 ASILDKDFTK
-411 DYSHVGIGFAVSD
+411 VGVGFAVAA
-424 DGQIYCSQTFSH
+424 DGRNIFCTQNFA

>member
-7 ATAIAAAVIATSLP
+7 VTAIAAAVIAASLP
-21 TAGAANALTIVPTR
+21 TAGAANALTVVPTSA
-35 TKGQAVYVGST
+35 KGQAVYVGST

-118 QEVSMTA
+118 KEVSMTA

-171 PSTPTAAAIT
+171 PSTPSAAAIT

-214 ITGKANATTADVIS
+214 ITGKANATTADVIT
-228 ALESMTGAPVD
+228 ALESMSGAPVD

-256 RKANGETVKD
+256 RKANGENIVEVD
-266 DTSVSDNQ
+266 PNFVP
-274 ISTGATVTDA
+274 VTDA
-284 MLRQWEQEMIVRINE
+284 MLRQWENEMIDSINA
-299 ERAKVGAPA
+299 ERAKAGLSA
-308 LVQDEMC
+308 LAKDDNVMKRAQAWAQHLTIEFRH
-315 MSFAQFWAKHLATV
+315 STWSEVEEFAN
-329 KFEHSEWDDMYA
+329 SI
-341 WVKGVDVKDVL
+341 GVDAN
-352 EPDGSFFMTEEM
+352 S
-364 GKEIERISGGENITG
+364 ISGGENIVG
-379 AGRLTGIGYDPM
+379 GCFVEDDPVKTDM
-391 TIAMNNFMA
+391 EKFMA
-400 SEGHR
+400 SAGHR
-405 NTLLNT
+405 ATILDKDFT
-411 DYSHVGIGFAVSD
+411 KVGVGFAVAA
-424 DGQIYCSQTFSH
+424 DGRNIFCTQNFA

>member
-7 ATAIAAAVIATSLP
+7 VTAIAAAVIAASLP
-21 TAGAANALTIVPTR
+21 TAGATNALTAVPTSA
-35 TKGQAVYVGST
+35 KGQAVYVGST

-90 APELTGITDTA
+90 APELTGIADTA

-118 QEVSMTA
+118 KEVSMTA

-239 AISFDDK
+239 AISFDNK

-256 RKANGETVKD
+256 RKANGENIVEVD
-266 DTSVSDNQ
+266 PDFVP
-274 ISTGATVTDA
+274 VTDA
-284 MLRQWEQEMIVRINE
+284 MLRQWENEMIDSINA
-299 ERAKVGAPA
+299 ERAKAGLSA
-308 LVQDEMC
+308 LAKDDNVMKRAQAWAQHLTIEFRH
-315 MSFAQFWAKHLATV
+315 STWSEVEEFAN
-329 KFEHSEWDDMYA
+329 SI
-341 WVKGVDVKDVL
+341 GVDAN
-352 EPDGSFFMTEEM
+352 S
-364 GKEIERISGGENITG
+364 ISGGENIVG
-379 AGRLTGIGYDPM
+379 GCFVEDDPVKTDM
-391 TIAMNNFMA
+391 EKFMA
-400 SEGHR
+400 SAGHR
-405 NTLLNT
+405 ATILDKDFT
-411 DYSHVGIGFAVSD
+411 RVGVGFAVAA
-424 DGQIYCSQTFSH
+424 DGRNIFCTQNFA

>member
-1 MTKRIF
+1 MKKTIV
-7 ATAIAAAVIATSLP
+7 TAICAAALTVSSLP
-21 TAGAANALTIVPTR
+21 AAGAVSATVTATPTR
-35 TKGQAVYVGST
+35 NLGQSVYVDNT

-228 ALESMTGAPVD
+228 ALERMTGAPVD

-256 RKANGETVKD
+256 RKANGETVKE

-274 ISTGATVTDA
+274 TSTGATVTDA

-308 LVQDEMC
+308 LVQDKNLMQW
-315 MSFAQFWAKHLATV
+315 AQYWAKHLTTE
-329 KFEHSEWDDMYA
+329 FRHSVWSDNTAYAKLVGISADDI
-341 WVKGVDVKDVL
+341 D
-352 EPDGSFFMTEEM
+352 S
-364 GKEIERISGGENITG
+364 GENIGTTNFSDPVTSCMTG
-379 AGRLTGIGYDPM
+379 FY
-391 TIAMNNFMA
+391 N

-405 NTLLNT
+405 RTMLNPE
-411 DYSHVGIGFAVSD
+411 YSRVGIGFAVSGNGD
-424 DGQIYCSQTFSH
+424 VYCAQEFMK

>member
-7 ATAIAAAVIATSLP
+7 VTAIAAAVIAASLP
-21 TAGAANALTIVPTR
+21 TAGAANALTAVPTR

-90 APELTGITDTA
+90 APELTGIADTA

-118 QEVSMTA
+118 KEVSMTA

-152 TKAVSIDPNG
+152 TKTVSIDPNG

-239 AISFDDK
+239 AISFDNK

-256 RKANGETVKD
+256 RKANGENIVEVD
-266 DTSVSDNQ
+266 PDFVP
-274 ISTGATVTDA
+274 VTDA
-284 MLRQWEQEMIVRINE
+284 MLRQWENEMIDSINA
-299 ERAKVGAPA
+299 ERAKAGLSA
-308 LVQDEMC
+308 LAKDDNVMKRAQAWAQHLTIEFRH
-315 MSFAQFWAKHLATV
+315 STWSEVEEFAN
-329 KFEHSEWDDMYA
+329 SI
-341 WVKGVDVKDVL
+341 GVDAN
-352 EPDGSFFMTEEM
+352 S
-364 GKEIERISGGENITG
+364 ISGGENIVG
-379 AGRLTGIGYDPM
+379 GCFVEDDPVKTDM
-391 TIAMNNFMA
+391 EKFMA
-400 SEGHR
+400 SAGHR
-405 NTLLNT
+405 ATILDKDFT
-411 DYSHVGIGFAVSD
+411 RVGVGFAVAA
-424 DGQIYCSQTFSH
+424 DGRNIFCTQNFA

>member
-21 TAGAANALTIVPTR
+21 TAGAANALTAVPTR

-132 YVKLRDIGKTINFGV
+132 YVKLRDIGKTINF
-147 SFNMA
+147 
-152 TKAVSIDPNG
+152 
-162 TYVEEVKPT
+162 EVRP
-171 PSTPTAAAIT
+171 
-181 KWNSTMDEFNE
+181 D
-192 EMIQNHSDKDKLLA
+192 H
-206 IAAKYGPT
+206 Y
-214 ITGKANATTADVIS
+214 
-228 ALESMTGAPVD
+228 
-239 AISFDDK
+239 
-246 PVSLYWAKQL
+246 
-256 RKANGETVKD
+256 
-266 DTSVSDNQ
+266 
-274 ISTGATVTDA
+274 
-284 MLRQWEQEMIVRINE
+284 RQ
-299 ERAKVGAPA
+299 G
-308 LVQDEMC
+308 
-315 MSFAQFWAKHLATV
+315 
-329 KFEHSEWDDMYA
+329 
-341 WVKGVDVKDVL
+341 
-352 EPDGSFFMTEEM
+352 
-364 GKEIERISGGENITG
+364 
-379 AGRLTGIGYDPM
+379 
-391 TIAMNNFMA
+391 
-400 SEGHR
+400 
-405 NTLLNT
+405 
-411 DYSHVGIGFAVSD
+411 
-424 DGQIYCSQTFSH
+424 

>member
-79 TRTVEI
+79 TCTVEI
-85 STTRT
+85 NTTRT
-90 APELTGITDTA
+90 APELTGIADTA

-118 QEVSMTA
+118 KEVSMTA

-239 AISFDDK
+239 AISFDNK

-256 RKANGETVKD
+256 RKANGENIVEVD
-266 DTSVSDNQ
+266 PDFVP
-274 ISTGATVTDA
+274 VTDA
-284 MLRQWEQEMIVRINE
+284 MLRQWENEMIDSINA
-299 ERAKVGAPA
+299 ERAKAGLSA
-308 LVQDEMC
+308 LAKDDNVMKRAQAWAQHLTIEFRH
-315 MSFAQFWAKHLATV
+315 STWSEVEEFAN
-329 KFEHSEWDDMYA
+329 SI
-341 WVKGVDVKDVL
+341 GVDAN
-352 EPDGSFFMTEEM
+352 S
-364 GKEIERISGGENITG
+364 ISGGENIVG
-379 AGRLTGIGYDPM
+379 GCFVEDDPVKTDM
-391 TIAMNNFMA
+391 EKFMA
-400 SEGHR
+400 SAGHR
-405 NTLLNT
+405 ATILDKDFT
-411 DYSHVGIGFAVSD
+411 RVGVGFAVAA
-424 DGQIYCSQTFSH
+424 DGRNIFCTQNFA

>member
-7 ATAIAAAVIATSLP
+7 VTAIAAAVIAASLP
-21 TAGAANALTIVPTR
+21 TAGATNALTAVPTSA
-35 TKGQAVYVGST
+35 KGQAVYVGST

-118 QEVSMTA
+118 KEVSMTA

-239 AISFDDK
+239 AISFDNK

-256 RKANGETVKD
+256 RKANGENIVEVD
-266 DTSVSDNQ
+266 PDFVP
-274 ISTGATVTDA
+274 VTDA
-284 MLRQWEQEMIVRINE
+284 MLRQWENEMIDSINA
-299 ERAKVGAPA
+299 ERAKAGLSA
-308 LVQDEMC
+308 LAKDDNVMKRAQAWAQHLTIEFRH
-315 MSFAQFWAKHLATV
+315 STWSEVEEFAN
-329 KFEHSEWDDMYA
+329 SI
-341 WVKGVDVKDVL
+341 GVDAN
-352 EPDGSFFMTEEM
+352 S
-364 GKEIERISGGENITG
+364 ISGGENIVG
-379 AGRLTGIGYDPM
+379 GCFVEDDPVKTDM
-391 TIAMNNFMA
+391 EKFMA
-400 SEGHR
+400 SAGHR
-405 NTLLNT
+405 ATILDKDFT
-411 DYSHVGIGFAVSD
+411 RVGVGFAVAA
-424 DGQIYCSQTFSH
+424 DGRNIFCTQNFA

>member
-21 TAGAANALTIVPTR
+21 TAGAANALTVVPTR

-228 ALESMTGAPVD
+228 TLESMTGAPVD

-256 RKANGETVKD
+256 RKANGENIVEVD
-266 DTSVSDNQ
+266 PDFVP
-274 ISTGATVTDA
+274 VTDA
-284 MLRQWEQEMIVRINE
+284 MLRQWENEMIDSINA
-299 ERAKVGAPA
+299 ERAKAGLSA
-308 LVQDEMC
+308 LAKDDNVMKRAQAWAQHLTIEFRH
-315 MSFAQFWAKHLATV
+315 STWSEVEEFAN
-329 KFEHSEWDDMYA
+329 SI
-341 WVKGVDVKDVL
+341 GVDAN
-352 EPDGSFFMTEEM
+352 S
-364 GKEIERISGGENITG
+364 ISGGENIVG
-379 AGRLTGIGYDPM
+379 GCFVEDDPVKTDM
-391 TIAMNNFMA
+391 EKFMA
-400 SEGHR
+400 SAGHR
-405 NTLLNT
+405 ATILDKDFT
-411 DYSHVGIGFAVSD
+411 RVGVGFAVAA
-424 DGQIYCSQTFSH
+424 DGRNIFCTQNFA

>member
-7 ATAIAAAVIATSLP
+7 VTAIAAAVIAASLP
-21 TAGAANALTIVPTR
+21 TAGATNALTAVPTSA
-35 TKGQAVYVGST
+35 KGQAVYVGST

-118 QEVSMTA
+118 KEVSMTA

-171 PSTPTAAAIT
+171 PSTPSAAAIT

-256 RKANGETVKD
+256 RKANGENIVEVD
-266 DTSVSDNQ
+266 PDFVP
-274 ISTGATVTDA
+274 VTDA
-284 MLRQWEQEMIVRINE
+284 MLRQWENEMIDSINA
-299 ERAKVGAPA
+299 ERAKAGLSA
-308 LVQDEMC
+308 LAKDDNVMKRAQAWAQHLTIEFRH
-315 MSFAQFWAKHLATV
+315 STWSEVEEFAN
-329 KFEHSEWDDMYA
+329 SI
-341 WVKGVDVKDVL
+341 GVDAN
-352 EPDGSFFMTEEM
+352 S
-364 GKEIERISGGENITG
+364 ISGGENIVG
-379 AGRLTGIGYDPM
+379 GCFVEDDPVKTDM
-391 TIAMNNFMA
+391 EKFMA
-400 SEGHR
+400 SAGHR
-405 NTLLNT
+405 ATILDKDFT
-411 DYSHVGIGFAVSD
+411 KVGVGFAVAA
-424 DGQIYCSQTFSH
+424 DGRNIFCTQNFA